1 MNQFWFH
8 FPGDVSRQGRGKTPK
23 VVILASVYFF
33 LFKPTTDHYKT

>member
-8 FPGDVSRQGRGKTPK
+8 FPGQGLGKTPK